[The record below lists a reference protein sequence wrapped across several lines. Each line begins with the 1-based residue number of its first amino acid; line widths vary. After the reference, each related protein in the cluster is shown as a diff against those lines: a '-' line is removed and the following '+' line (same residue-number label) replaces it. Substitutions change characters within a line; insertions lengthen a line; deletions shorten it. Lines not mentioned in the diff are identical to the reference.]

1 MKYIW
6 TVKFPSRGKT
16 HAAGIHEKPWSYQQI
31 TERIGLREND
41 GTWKHETGNW
51 ELQVFGLRE
60 TPFFSWPNRSFPMKI
75 FPPIHR
81 PQMAWSGVRLVGHQ
95 LDYQIPG
102 PGDWACTLRILH
114 MCVFV
119 YIYIFEF
126 IDIYIYNSLYIL
138 YVCVYI
144 YIHM

>member
-60 TPFFSWPNRSFPMKI
+60 TPFFFMAKSIVSDEDFPTNPPPPDGLVRSATCWPSTWLPNP
-75 FPPIHR
+75 R
-81 PQMAWSGVRLVGHQ
+81 PWGLGMHFTNSPYV
-95 LDYQIPG
+95 
-102 PGDWACTLRILH
+102 C
-114 MCVFV
+114 V
-119 YIYIFEF
+119 YIYIYLNLL
-126 IDIYIYNSLYIL
+126 IYIYNSLYIL
-138 YVCVYI
+138 YVCVYTN
-144 YIHM
+144 IHM